1 MEKSDHDLSSNRN
14 PLARQLDFSAAA
26 AAVETKMMDSS
37 SQEGSEKNQSR
48 SVIDSKGDQRDED
61 LASQEPSGTD
71 ESGVKS
77 VEQPP
82 RSPVRSPQPS
92 ATEDVTPPPQRPP
105 VHRFS
110 HHPSGKCRV
119 KR

>member
-14 PLARQLDFSAAA
+14 PLARQLDFSAPA

-37 SQEGSEKNQSR
+37 SQGSELR
-48 SVIDSKGDQRDED
+48 SVIDSQSSRGDQRDED
-61 LASQEPSGTD
+61 LSCQPPGTD
-71 ESGVKS
+71 ELGVKS

-82 RSPVRSPQPS
+82 RSPVRSSQPP

-110 HHPSGKCRV
+110 HPPLGKSRV
-119 KR
+119 RW